1 MDLVFCQPYMPV
13 LLLLLD
19 LTREVAAVSLFPQDK
34 SLFRLLLDV
43 LLKNSATNFE
53 NEEEL
58 SSSNCLGESYSKTV
72 PAKH

>member
-19 LTREVAAVSLFPQDK
+19 LTREVVSLFPQDK

-58 SSSNCLGESYSKTV
+58 SSSNCLGESYSKTL
-72 PAKH
+72 PA